1 VERFF
6 SELTERQI
14 RRLAVTNVNE
24 LIGAIV
30 AYIERR
36 NQHPVPFTWTAS
48 VEYILTKV
56 GNAKRTLD
64 NYTSV

>member
-48 VEYILTKV
+48 VEHILTKV